1 MPVGVVSPPAGR
13 VVFLRNVQNP
23 TKSPITNQ
31 GRLENNF
38 IRILMFSVLHSSF
51 PINNK
56 VTKVSLQVVVASPP
70 KQ

>member
-1 MPVGVVSPPAGR
+1 VVLPPAGR

-38 IRILMFSVLHSSF
+38 IRICFLSSTLAF
-51 PINNK
+51 P
-56 VTKVSLQVVVASPP
+56 
-70 KQ
+70 